1 MMWEIYRERGKRPL
15 CPKVAKQQAMLPG
28 RRAGLGKHRHRAGG
42 PMAESGRQPARGR
55 AILCPCQ
62 GAHHPHFGEVHQ
74 AVLGVIGSALFNE
87 RQVREVHA
95 QVRDARRVTTERQK
109 RETQLAGQMQ
119 QGWFPKINT
128 LYLLKKWFLRSLLH
142 TARSG
147 ASQGLAT
154 HQLPLPA
161 KDPRASLPI
170 WEWGRGLLPATPQSP
185 AGHVPG
191 SCHSSIYVG
200 RAVCRLPLCS
210 PLLES
215 AWRFC
220 QAPAARAGQGPPGLQ
235 PAGGSSRGNLLFQSF
250 PQVFKSSF

>member
-1 MMWEIYRERGKRPL
+1 MMWEIYRERGERPL

-42 PMAESGRQPARGR
+42 PTAESGRQAARGR

-109 RETQLAGQMQ
+109 RDIQPAGQRQ
-119 QGWFPKINT
+119 QGWFPKMNT
-128 LYLLKKWFLRSLLH
+128 LYLLKNGFFGPFCILLCLSGIPRAGNPSTPPPCQGPWGFSAHLGVGQGTPACRPSVSCWPRAWLLPRQHLRGQGCVPPAPLALLSRSL
-142 TARSG
+142 
-147 ASQGLAT
+147 
-154 HQLPLPA
+154 
-161 KDPRASLPI
+161 
-170 WEWGRGLLPATPQSP
+170 
-185 AGHVPG
+185 PG
-191 SCHSSIYVG
+191 GS
-200 RAVCRLPLCS
+200 
-210 PLLES
+210 
-215 AWRFC
+215 
-220 QAPAARAGQGPPGLQ
+220 ARAGQGPPGLQ